1 MKRLMAIVA
10 FLSFIIVKAQPP
22 QAELSR
28 TGFPAVD
35 VSIPATPNEK
45 LVDLTKNWALETY
58 KRGNFDVSEVTDNT
72 VTISAVER
80 RAFFYRNKGEGFD
93 HDIRFDMKITFSG
106 NRYTVNFII
115 KQIFADG
122 VRIEYNI
129 PDYFTSDGKLK
140 EDYEEVKPSLEATVN
155 KIIRS
160 HYNFILNFR

>member
-1 MKRLMAIVA
+1 MKRLIAIA
-10 FLSFIIVKAQPP
+10 FLSFTPIWAQPP
-22 QAELSR
+22 QVELSR

-35 VSIPATPNEK
+35 VSIPNTPNEK

-58 KRGNFDVSEVTDNT
+58 KRGNFDVTDVTDNT

-93 HDIRFDMKITFSG
+93 HDIRFDMKFTFSD
-106 NRYTVNFII
+106 NRYTVNFTVR
-115 KQIFADG
+115 QIFADG
-122 VRIEYNI
+122 VRIEYAV

-140 EDYEEVKPSLEATVN
+140 EDYDEVKPSLEATVN
-155 KIIRS
+155 KILRS